1 MTSASPLP
9 RCTNDMYSTLAFSSS
24 PAASAAEARSL
35 DRALRASPEQPVTP
49 TITKKQ
55 APKAKER
62 RKEEIITENR
72 VK

>member
-1 MTSASPLP
+1 MKRAFP
-9 RCTNDMYSTLAFSSS
+9 RTLVAAALLAVSGALVV
-24 PAASAAEARSL
+24 PAASAAEARAL

-49 TITKKQ
+49 ITTRKQ

-62 RKEEIITENR
+62 RKEENITENR

>member
-1 MTSASPLP
+1 
-9 RCTNDMYSTLAFSSS
+9 
-24 PAASAAEARSL
+24 L

-49 TITKKQ
+49 ITTKKQ

-62 RKEEIITENR
+62 RKEENISENK